1 MTDQRDI
8 GASPDLGATMRE
20 ARAAAG
26 DAANELAS
34 GARSAVAE
42 AGEVAAGKSA
52 EMKDA
57 AAGEIART
65 AKGLEAAAA
74 ELEGSP
80 LQQDLLHEAAEGLK
94 QISQAIEGKSIGT
107 IVEDLSEF
115 GRRNP
120 LAYLGGAAL
129 AGFALARFA
138 RAAAPDRPATE
149 DDPEDDPR
157 GVWDPDDPM
166 WDPDVGPDEAPMA
179 ETPGGSS
186 HG

>member
-1 MTDQRDI
+1 M
-8 GASPDLGATMRE
+8 GN

-26 DAANELAS
+26 DATSELAA
-34 GARSAVAE
+34 GARSALAE
-42 AGEVAAGKSA
+42 AGDVATEKST

-74 ELEGSP
+74 ELEGAP
-80 LQQDLLHEAAEGLK
+80 LQQDLLQEAADGLK
-94 QISQAIEGKSIGT
+94 QISQAIEGKSIGALAG
-107 IVEDLSEF
+107 ELSDF

-138 RAAAPDRPATE
+138 RASSPDGSTAA
-149 DDPEDDPR
+149 DDPA

-166 WDPDVGPDEAPMA
+166 WDPDVRPDEPATGTGPIP
-179 ETPGGSS
+179 ETSGGFPN
-186 HG
+186 G

>member
-1 MTDQRDI
+1 MTDEHDQET
-8 GASPDLGATMRE
+8 APELGATIEE
-20 ARAAAG
+20 AKAAAG
-26 DAANELAS
+26 AAASELAAE
-34 GARSAVAE
+34 GRAALAE
-42 AGEVAAGKSA
+42 AGDLAAGKTA
-52 EMKDA
+52 EMKGA
-57 AAGEIART
+57 AADEIART

-107 IVEDLSEF
+107 IIEDLSDF

-138 RAAAPDRPATE
+138 RASTADPKAAEEGPD
-149 DDPEDDPR
+149 
-157 GVWDPDDPM
+157 GVWDPDDPR
-166 WDPDVGPDEAPMA
+166 WDPDVRPA
-179 ETPGGSS
+179 EPASSAGTTGGFP

>member
-1 MTDQRDI
+1 MTDENDT
-8 GASPDLGATMRE
+8 GAAPDLGATVRD

-26 DAANELAS
+26 DAANELTA
-34 GARSAVAE
+34 GARSAIAE
-42 AGEVAAGKSA
+42 ARDVAAGKSA
-52 EMKDA
+52 EMKDV

-94 QISQAIEGKSIGT
+94 QISQSIQGKSIGT
-107 IVEDLSEF
+107 IVEDLSDF

-138 RAAAPDRPATE
+138 RASAPDRPAAE
-149 DDPEDDPR
+149 DDPG

-166 WDPDVGPDEAPMA
+166 WDPDVRPAEGPMA
-179 ETPGGSS
+179 ETSGGST

>member
-1 MTDQRDI
+1 MTDERDT
-8 GASPDLGATMRE
+8 ATAPELGATMRD
-20 ARAAAG
+20 ARAAAA
-26 DAANELAS
+26 DTADELAA
-34 GARSAVAE
+34 GARSALADAGDAAAE
-42 AGEVAAGKSA
+42 KTVEV
-52 EMKDA
+52 KDA
-57 AAGEIART
+57 AAGELART

-94 QISQAIEGKSIGT
+94 QISQAIQGKSIGT
-107 IVEDLSEF
+107 IVEDLSDF

-138 RAAAPDRPATE
+138 RASAPDRTTE
-149 DDPEDDPR
+149 PGAGPE

-166 WDPDVGPDEAPMA
+166 WDPDVRPEEPASPSSA
-179 ETPGGSS
+179 TTGGF